1 MKYIKTMS
9 ANDCGKTTSHQAGM
23 CIPKDKALL
32 EFLPKLDP
40 GTKNPEAGF
49 VCVDSLGEIWRFRYI
64 YYNNKLHGEGTRN
77 EYRITRMTKFIR
89 KFEIQPGDELII
101 SRQSE
106 GLYSIEINHK
116 GAAPNTG
123 PVKLRGWRQIY

>member
-1 MKYIKTMS
+1 MRYIKTMS

-40 GTKNPEAGF
+40 AIKNPEAEF
-49 VCVDSLGEIWRFRYI
+49 ICVDSSGETWRFRYI
-64 YYNNKLHGEGTRN
+64 YYNNKLHGQGTRN
-77 EYRITRMTKFIR
+77 EYRITRITKFIK

-116 GAAPNTG
+116 EAPPNAGA
-123 PVKLRGWRQIY
+123 VKLRGWRQVY